1 MRDGFI
7 FYRSFYE
14 AIKELDFD
22 EQLTLYEAI
31 FEYQFNEYEP
41 HLDGIKK
48 SIWLLIKPQLDA
60 NNERYE
66 NGSKGGRPRREREKT
81 PIEKTTGSKTKKPL
95 VIENENHRFLNSKT
109 NGYEIQKPKEK
120 EKEKENVKEKE
131 KEAEAEKEKEFGSA
145 SATNKTIK
153 FYLDNINPMP
163 TPREVEIL
171 ESYENDTP
179 EELIQY
185 AMEKAV
191 ENKARSLGY
200 IKAILN
206 SWRAKGITTLAEA
219 KEESKEKDEK
229 QGRNSIHAGRVG
241 TI

>member
-1 MRDGFI
+1 MEEI
-7 FYRSFYE
+7 NSLTFYRSFYE
-14 AIKELDFD
+14 AIKNLNQ
-22 EQLTLYEAI
+22 EQRLQLYDAI
-31 FEYQFNEYEP
+31 FQYQFENKIIQFDDP
-41 HLDGIKK
+41 ILNSFWTLIQPNIDASNSKK
-48 SIWLLIKPQLDA
+48 LA
-60 NNERYE
+60 
-66 NGSKGGRPRREREKT
+66 GAKGGRPS
-81 PIEKTTGSKTKKPL
+81 SKNKKASFSKNKKGAFENKKPSFSK
-95 VIENENHRFLNSKT
+95 NENLGFEKSKS
-109 NGYEIQKPKEK
+109 KE
-120 EKEKENVKEKE
+120 EEEEEEEVEVE
-131 KEAEAEKEKEFGSA
+131 EEAEAEEKKSESISA

-219 KEESKEKDEK
+219 KEESNEKDEK

>member
-1 MRDGFI
+1 MEEI
-7 FYRSFYE
+7 NSLTFYRSFYE
-14 AIKELDFD
+14 AIKNLNQ
-22 EQLTLYEAI
+22 EQRLQLYDAI
-31 FEYQFNEYEP
+31 FQYQFEDKIIQFDDPILNSFWTLIQP
-41 HLDGIKK
+41 NIDASNSKK
-48 SIWLLIKPQLDA
+48 LA
-60 NNERYE
+60 
-66 NGSKGGRPRREREKT
+66 GAKGGRPS
-81 PIEKTTGSKTKKPL
+81 SKNKKASFSKNKKGGFQNKKASFSK
-95 VIENENHRFLNSKT
+95 NENLGYTNSKS
-109 NGYEIQKPKEK
+109 EE
-120 EKEKENVKEKE
+120 EEEEEEEVEE
-131 KEAEAEKEKEFGSA
+131 EAEADAEEKKSESISA

-206 SWRAKGITTLAEA
+206 SWRAKGITTLEEA
-219 KEESKEKDEK
+219 KEETKEKDEK